1 MTLQAALTAVDAEQV
16 ATELKRG
23 EARELGLLN
32 LVEPQF
38 RHAPRTAARNLVKI
52 LGGVFDSTLPIITLR
67 SGMPVAHARELVIL
81 RGADAALG
89 GWAWHFGFAVGVL
102 GGTVCALRDLGEGLE
117 PLSAPTGVSSLA
129 EMLEPMMFSAAV
141 AATLR
146 DEIEPLDHIREGL
159 GLDDTQL
166 AAIFGVKRQAVAQ
179 WRTHHIPMG
188 RRSAVNDVLATVQLL
203 ERKLKPGQLPL
214 LAASPV
220 EALGGAT
227 LLQSLAADSA
237 GTRAAYETAF
247 DVAVSA

>member
-1 MTLQAALTAVDAEQV
+1 MTLLAALTATDAGN
-16 ATELKRG
+16 AAADLKRD
-23 EARELGLLN
+23 EAREIGLLT

-38 RHAPRTAARNLVKI
+38 RRAPRPAARSLVRI
-52 LGGVFDSTLPIITLR
+52 LGDVVDATLPFLTLR
-67 SGMPVAHARELVIL
+67 TGMPVAHARELVIL

-89 GWAWHFGFAVGVL
+89 GWARHFGFAVGVL

-129 EMLEPMMFSAAV
+129 EMLEPAMFSAAV
-141 AATLR
+141 AASLR
-146 DEIEPLDHIREGL
+146 QNIEPLDQIREGL

-166 AAIFGVKRQAVAQ
+166 AALFGVKRQAVAQ
-179 WRTHHIPMG
+179 WRSRDIPIG

-237 GTRAAYETAF
+237 RTRAAYETAF
-247 DVAVSA
+247 DFAVSA

>member
-1 MTLQAALTAVDAEQV
+1 
-16 ATELKRG
+16 
-23 EARELGLLN
+23 
-32 LVEPQF
+32 
-38 RHAPRTAARNLVKI
+38 
-52 LGGVFDSTLPIITLR
+52 
-67 SGMPVAHARELVIL
+67 MPVAHARELVIL

-89 GWAWHFGFAVGVL
+89 GWVRHFGFAVGVL

-117 PLSAPTGVSSLA
+117 PLSAPTGVSTLA
-129 EMLEPMMFSAAV
+129 EILEPAMFSAAV
-141 AATLR
+141 AASLR
-146 DEIEPLDHIREGL
+146 QNIEPLDQIREGL

-166 AAIFGVKRQAVAQ
+166 AALFGVKRQAVAQ
-179 WRTHHIPMG
+179 WRSRDIPIG

-237 GTRAAYETAF
+237 RTRAAYETAF
-247 DVAVSA
+247 DFAVSA

>member
-1 MTLQAALTAVDAEQV
+1 MTLLAALTATDAGN
-16 ATELKRG
+16 AAADLKRD
-23 EARELGLLN
+23 EAREIGLLN

-38 RHAPRTAARNLVKI
+38 RRAPRPAARSLVRI
-52 LGGVFDSTLPIITLR
+52 LGDVVDATLPFLTLR
-67 SGMPVAHARELVIL
+67 TGMPVAHARELVIL

-89 GWAWHFGFAVGVL
+89 GWVRHFGFAVGVL

-129 EMLEPMMFSAAV
+129 EMLEPAMFSAAV
-141 AATLR
+141 AASLR
-146 DEIEPLDHIREGL
+146 QNIEPLDQIREGL

-166 AAIFGVKRQAVAQ
+166 AALFGVKRQAVAQ
-179 WRTHHIPMG
+179 WRSRDIPIG

-237 GTRAAYETAF
+237 RTRAAYETAF
-247 DVAVSA
+247 DFAVSA